1 MQDVSRSTSS
11 IQPLDGFVFARSV
24 LDQKCDEAVELLLEA
39 AGKTETDWLEKKASI
54 YRSEKAEDSYRKK
67 LETLR
72 TSKLAPEEFKAADCF
87 LQRELLVE
95 IAWAIVAMHNSRG
108 GVIFVGIDD
117 GNQVVP
123 LEDNDPDGILAK
135 KGIGAYIE
143 MGVLGRLCP
152 NGDEKRPEGEF
163 ILKNKTVVLPVKK
176 TGVFPKRC
184 RYKGVEVLA
193 LLVPALERG
202 REPLAATVTTGN
214 SPWQTVPQ
222 RGAGDWGL
230 VEKGNHADRWIRSAS
245 QLSDF
250 HSDRDLRFLGRTDLS
265 AQFREWGLTLAPIA
279 KAEVVGVRDKEPFSS
294 VRRPLDKP
302 FVGRDKEL
310 EDLHALLS
318 NGSISVVTGPGG
330 TGKSELVFHYAARHK
345 ADYPG
350 GMFQIGMEG
359 IADWESAFRLMLEKP
374 GVRDALGLPESDDAG
389 MEGMEELKQD
399 ASLLETGDGSGMLFS
414 TGLKG
419 STARKKKSVPELLS
433 ARAGGQGRILLVL
446 DNVDPPACK
455 TLFKATI
462 LSKLNLPAEVRILAT
477 ARASDLTFPV
487 NGACKEYKL
496 RDFSKDVAVD
506 FLTEAHPPTSE
517 AERKAV
523 ERVAWMLDCRI
534 LYLEAIPA
542 LIGDDDS
549 PFAGSWQALERGLRD
564 DLESVV
570 NAGMEGDEARTPA
583 ALWRQ
588 TERLFSSN
596 RSNGARWI
604 LLARIASFF
613 SPDHGVRKTVLSAL
627 WKRLAAPDGDP
638 DIAFT
643 QAANKLLKHSIL
655 MDRDGDFIMHRLT
668 CAAILDS
675 ARKDAP
681 ELEASVGS
689 VLAETGLSG
698 SRDWVSLA
706 GSIPALRHIPENLLD
721 GRTCVDI
728 LCTNRQFE
736 DLCPWKKLDFFDWN
750 KLLGIHPH
758 LIGRLKQSAE
768 GGSAGAQ
775 TALGFCYNKGRGVE
789 QNYEEAVKWYRKAA
803 EQGYGPAQHNLGV
816 DYYYGDG
823 VEQNYEEAVKWY
835 RKAAEQEI
843 AIAQSALAY
852 CYYDGRGVE
861 QNYEEAVKWYRKA
874 AEHGDAI
881 AQSNLASCYYSG
893 WGVEQNYEEAVKWY
907 RKAAEQGHARAQ
919 FNLASCYYSGWGVE
933 QNYEKAV
940 KWYRK
945 AAEQGNAIAQFSLGE
960 CHYYGRG
967 VEQNYEEAV
976 TWNLKAAEQ
985 GNAIAQA
992 MLGVFYQNGCGVE
1005 QNHEE
1010 AVKWYRKAAEQG
1022 ISNAQVDL
1030 GKCYYNGRGVERNV
1044 KEAYKWWH
1052 KAAEQGNAIAQ
1063 SYLGYLYEIGQ
1074 TVGQSYEQAVKWYC
1088 KAAEQGEPMA
1098 QLNLGAYFENGH
1110 GVKQNDQEAVKWY
1123 RKAAEQGIADAQY
1136 NLGVCYWNGR
1146 GVEQNVEEAVKWYRK
1161 AAEQGDAN
1169 AQVFS
1174 GKAVLFGKGVAKN
1187 EDEAFR
1193 WFQRAEN
1200 NDRAIAWLG
1209 YCFATGTG
1217 THRDDNAA
1225 EACFAKIKDF
1235 VGGFNDIAW
1244 ELFKTEK
1251 APEALPFAEKAV
1263 VALRADETSTA
1274 PRKIMIL
1281 DTLSAVL
1288 DALGRAEETKK
1299 VCAEILSLLP
1309 EGDDSNNREVALVRL
1324 GRACKR
1330 LGDKAG
1336 AADAWSK
1343 ALDIVEKHGGKHA
1356 EYGESVDELRR
1367 LIREAGGAEP

>member
-1 MQDVSRSTSS
+1 MVEWGAMQDASQYTSP

-24 LDQKCDEAVELLLEA
+24 LDQKGDEAVELLLEA
-39 AGKTETDWLEKKASI
+39 AGKTETDWLEKKASV

-108 GVIFVGIDD
+108 GVILVGIDD

-184 RYKGVEVLA
+184 RYKGVDVLA

-542 LIGDDDS
+542 LIGEDDS

-627 WKRLAAPDGDP
+627 WKGLAKPDGDSEL
-638 DIAFT
+638 AFS
-643 QAANKLLKHSIL
+643 QAVNKLRKHGVL
-655 MDRDGDFIMHRLT
+655 EARGDEFGMHRLT
-668 CAAILDS
+668 CAAIRGS
-675 ARKDAP
+675 ARNEEPD
-681 ELEASVGS
+681 LEESIG
-689 VLAETGLSG
+689 LALSETGFSE

-706 GSIPALRHIPENLLD
+706 GSLPALRHVPDDQLD
-721 GRTCVDI
+721 GRTSVDI
-728 LCTNRQFE
+728 LCDNIQFA
-736 DLCPWKKLDFFDWN
+736 DQCPW
-750 KLLGIHPH
+750 
-758 LIGRLKQSAE
+758 GRLDVKDWDNLLSFHPQLIDRLRQSAE
-768 GGSAGAQ
+768 DGFVNAQ
-775 TALGFCYNKGRGVE
+775 TALGWAYLLGVVIERDNNEAGKWIGKAAEQGGTEAQNTIGFICELVYNNSRGQNKNAAEEAVMWYRKAAAQGDATGLSNLGMSYLVGLGVE
-789 QNYEEAVKWYRKAA
+789 KSIDEALKWWYKAAEQGSSAAQYNLGVAFQRGEGVEKSVEEAVKWWRKAAEQGNSDAQYNLGISYAIGNGVEKSDEEAVKWYRKAA
-803 EQGYGPAQHNLGV
+803 EQGNSRAQSYLGWACAN
-816 DYYYGDG
+816 GNG
-823 VEQNYEEAVKWY
+823 VEKS
-835 RKAAEQEI
+835 I
-843 AIAQSALAY
+843 
-852 CYYDGRGVE
+852 G
-861 QNYEEAVKWYRKA
+861 
-874 AEHGDAI
+874 
-881 AQSNLASCYYSG
+881 
-893 WGVEQNYEEAVKWY
+893 EAVKWY
-907 RKAAEQGHARAQ
+907 RKAAEQGNVFAQSNLGVCYANGNGVAKSDEEAVKWYLKAAEQGDAAAQ
-919 FNLASCYYSGWGVE
+919 FNLAVCYANGNGVKKSDE
-933 QNYEKAV
+933 EAA

-945 AAEQGNAIAQFSLGE
+945 AAEQGNVFAQSNLGV
-960 CHYYGRG
+960 CYANGNG
-967 VEQNYEEAV
+967 VAKSDEEAV
-976 TWNLKAAEQ
+976 KWYLKAAEQ
-985 GNAIAQA
+985 GDAAAQFNLA
-992 MLGVFYQNGCGVE
+992 VCYANG
-1005 QNHEE
+1005 N
-1010 AVKWYRKAAEQG
+1010 
-1022 ISNAQVDL
+1022 
-1030 GKCYYNGRGVERNV
+1030 
-1044 KEAYKWWH
+1044 
-1052 KAAEQGNAIAQ
+1052 
-1063 SYLGYLYEIGQ
+1063 
-1074 TVGQSYEQAVKWYC
+1074 
-1088 KAAEQGEPMA
+1088 
-1098 QLNLGAYFENGH
+1098 
-1110 GVKQNDQEAVKWY
+1110 GVKKSD
-1123 RKAAEQGIADAQY
+1123 
-1136 NLGVCYWNGR
+1136 
-1146 GVEQNVEEAVKWYRK
+1146 EESAKWYRK
-1161 AAEQGDAN
+1161 AAEQGDA
-1169 AQVFS
+1169 AGSLFAGRS
-1174 GKAVLFGKGVAKN
+1174 LLFGVGVKK
-1187 EDEAFR
+1187 DEGAAFR
-1193 WFQRAEN
+1193 LFQNAADGKEE
-1200 NDRAIAWLG
+1200 RAIAWLG
-1209 YCFATGTG
+1209 YCYLSGIGTPK
-1217 THRDDNAA
+1217 DENAA
-1225 EACFAKIKDF
+1225 KSFFSKLNNPAD
-1235 VGGFNDIAW
+1235 GFNEIAW
-1244 ELFKTEK
+1244 GLF
-1251 APEALPFAEKAV
+1251 EAGRAAESLLFAEKAV
-1263 VALRADETSTA
+1263 SALRADETSTA
-1274 PRKIMIL
+1274 RRKIMIL
-1281 DTLSAVL
+1281 DTLAAVL
-1288 DALGRAEETKK
+1288 DALERADETKAVSSK
-1299 VCAEILSLLP
+1299 ILSLFSD
-1309 EGDDSNNREVALVRL
+1309 GDDSKYHEEALVRL

-1336 AADAWSK
+1336 AVDAWSK
-1343 ALDIVEKHGGKHA
+1343 ALDIVEKHDGNHA
-1356 EYGESVDELRR
+1356 EYGESADELRR
-1367 LIREAGGAEP
+1367 LIRESGGAEQ